1 MGNVLPAFNPVKEEI
16 NIDKWIEN
24 IEIFEPLYGMDD
36 VAKIYY
42 ALSKLT
48 GVAKTW
54 RDSFPAEKRSWAEWK
69 ELSYRKPSHVK
80 KVSSKTEKRLKIMD
94 DGQDRTSRDISM
106 RNLQNATKRKCECE

>member
-69 ELSYRKPSHVK
+69 ELSYRKPSHVEE
-80 KVSSKTEKRLKIMD
+80 SELKNRKETQNYGRRP
-94 DGQDRTSRDISM
+94 GQDITGYFYEK
-106 RNLQNATKRKCECE
+106 LAKCNKAKM